1 MSKMAGKNQAVQK
14 SKKEE
19 KEEMKVEFT
28 VTKEGKEQDPKLQEL
43 QKRRAAYKGNLTY
56 SIQMQEKYSNEYTVA
71 MQKESIDQTEVDRLE
86 LKLREADLRINF
98 YKEKLIKV
106 EEEIIRYKLEKK
118 QKEAVA

>member
-1 MSKMAGKNQAVQK
+1 MAGKNQAVQK

-43 QKRRAAYKGNLTY
+43 QKRRSAYKGNLTY
-56 SIQMQEKYSNEYTVA
+56 SIQMQEKYSNEYTTA
-71 MQKESIDQTEVDRLE
+71 MQKEPIDQTEIDRLE

-98 YKEKLIKV
+98 YKEKLIQV

>member
-14 SKKEE
+14 SKEE